1 MANEGKEREI
11 AFSLL
16 ETDDLGLISWESIID
31 DLSTNLYID
40 EKKTGDNT
48 YNGSRKGFD
57 QKFRTTILAADATGT
72 LQGEYLNPRPLINK
86 LGQTYR
92 EARHDEIP
100 MNIRNMDYTNK
111 IKREDEEEENSIRTV
126 FRLKK

>member
-1 MANEGKEREI
+1 MKKMANEGKEREI

-31 DLSTNLYID
+31 DLSTNLYVD

-57 QKFRTTILAADATGT
+57 
-72 LQGEYLNPRPLINK
+72 
-86 LGQTYR
+86 
-92 EARHDEIP
+92 
-100 MNIRNMDYTNK
+100 
-111 IKREDEEEENSIRTV
+111 
-126 FRLKK
+126 